1 MDEILEKV
9 EIEELYQH
17 ILNIE
22 GIRNPI
28 NTPEKLNEVAN
39 YIRTKLEEYGLEV
52 SEHHFKIDG
61 FDITFRN
68 IEGYLGNGKGPE
80 ILVTCHYDTIINS
93 PGAND
98 NGSGIAAMLEAARI
112 LTKEKKELNV
122 RFVAFTL
129 EEFNPTKIKKSLD
142 YAKEL
147 GLVDSNY
154 RFLTYNT
161 MELARDFHR
170 LRFKLLSKSRSLTE
184 SYDDL
189 LELDVNLTPQEK
201 KFLDF
206 LKKLYSDDS
215 KATWIGNTGI
225 IGSSKWVEKAIK
237 EGKEISGVIN
247 LETIGYASNKKH
259 SQFLPPLINPFLFP
273 SYKINPFQLK
283 GNFISIV
290 ADKNSKKLAKEF
302 SKQCRSRKVKLPY
315 FRVRLPLKFETI
327 LKLFA
332 DTLRSDH
339 APFWRANIPAL
350 MITDTANFRCPYY
363 HTEADTID
371 KLDFEFIRK
380 VTQVTIATTIEIL
393 RKKV

>member
-1 MDEILEKV
+1 MDKIIENV

-17 ILNIE
+17 ILNVE

-28 NTPEKLNEVAN
+28 NTPKKLNEVAD
-39 YIRTKLEEYGLEV
+39 YIKTKFEEYGLEV

-68 IEGYLGNGKGPE
+68 IEGYIGNGKDPE
-80 ILVTCHYDTIINS
+80 ILVTCHYDSLINS

-112 LTKEKKELNV
+112 LAKEKKELNV

-129 EEFNPTKIKKSLD
+129 EEFNPTKIKKSLE

-147 GLVDSNY
+147 GLVDSKY

-161 MELARDFHR
+161 MELVRDFHR

-189 LELDVNLTPQEK
+189 LELDINLTKQER
-201 KFLDF
+201 KFLEF
-206 LKKLYSDDS
+206 LKELYSDDS
-215 KATWIGNTGI
+215 KATWIGNTGL
-225 IGSSKWVEKAIK
+225 IGSSRWVEKALK
-237 EGKEISGVIN
+237 EGKEIIGVIN
-247 LETIGYASNKKH
+247 LETIGYTSNKKR
-259 SQFLPPLINPFLFP
+259 SQFLPPLINPLLFP

-290 ADKNSKKLAKEF
+290 ANKNSKRLAREF
-302 SKQCRSRKVKLPY
+302 SKQCRSKKVKLPY
-315 FRVRLPLKFETI
+315 FRVRLPFKFETI
-327 LKLFA
+327 LKFFA
-332 DTLRSDH
+332 DTMRSDH

-350 MITDTANFRCPYY
+350 MITDSANFRNPYY

-371 KLDFEFIRK
+371 KLDFEFIKK
-380 VTQVTIATTIEIL
+380 VTQVTIATTIEML
-393 RKKV
+393 R